1 MHPKENT
8 LKEEFKM
15 TKFEIIGSEF
25 QKEAASERE
34 AMYRMKVSCDICS
47 KRGIIIPGG
56 CSSCAIKGTHAMV
69 MEAFR
74 FIREYESNKQ
84 AAASR
89 EDVNINKHIKIKLR
103 RGY

>member
-34 AMYRMKVSCDICS
+34 AMYRM
-47 KRGIIIPGG
+47 
-56 CSSCAIKGTHAMV
+56 
-69 MEAFR
+69 
-74 FIREYESNKQ
+74 REHTQWQWKLS
-84 AAASR
+84 AS
-89 EDVNINKHIKIKLR
+89 
-103 RGY
+103 

>member
-1 MHPKENT
+1 
-8 LKEEFKM
+8 M

-56 CSSCAIKGTHAMV
+56 CSSCAI
-69 MEAFR
+69 
-74 FIREYESNKQ
+74 REHTQ
-84 AAASR
+84 W
-89 EDVNINKHIKIKLR
+89 
-103 RGY
+103 

>member
-34 AMYRMKVSCDICS
+34 A
-47 KRGIIIPGG
+47 
-56 CSSCAIKGTHAMV
+56 
-69 MEAFR
+69 
-74 FIREYESNKQ
+74 REHTQWQWKLS
-84 AAASR
+84 AS
-89 EDVNINKHIKIKLR
+89 
-103 RGY
+103 